1 MILYILFFSFLF
13 SFHGTTGHLSIHGR
27 REKLTST
34 DNENRSGGLGIRKD
48 TAIGSANDSCPESL
62 QEIHAHGT
70 LLMREMKAEEGGEK
84 EEKKCRVWSNYRR
97 PPPHGS
103 VATDIRPVRQRILCV
118 CPVNQ
123 TDLTWPS
130 LLIVDSC

>member
-34 DNENRSGGLGIRKD
+34 DDENRSGGLGIRKD
-48 TAIGSANDSCPESL
+48 AAIGSANDSCPESL

-70 LLMREMKAEEGGEK
+70 LLMRRKKAEEGGEK
-84 EEKKCRVWSNYRR
+84 GRRSAEYGVVIEETS
-97 PPPHGS
+97 HGS

>member
-97 PPPHGS
+97 PPPPPPPWQRSNRYPTSPSENS
-103 VATDIRPVRQRILCV
+103 VRVSGQSDRLDMAFPPNR
-118 CPVNQ
+118 
-123 TDLTWPS
+123 
-130 LLIVDSC
+130 

>member
-1 MILYILFFSFLF
+1 MLMERYSCVL
-13 SFHGTTGHLSIHGR
+13 
-27 REKLTST
+27 
-34 DNENRSGGLGIRKD
+34 RSRK
-48 TAIGSANDSCPESL
+48 
-62 QEIHAHGT
+62 
-70 LLMREMKAEEGGEK
+70 KAEEGGKGRRSAEYGVVI
-84 EEKKCRVWSNYRR
+84 EETS
-97 PPPHGS
+97 HGS

>member
-48 TAIGSANDSCPESL
+48 AAIESANDSCPQSL
-62 QEIHAHGT
+62 QETHAHGT
-70 LLMREMKAEEGGEK
+70 LLRRRKKPEEGKGEGK
-84 EEKKCRVWSNYRR
+84 KKKKKCRIWSSCRSSEDYF
-97 PPPHGS
+97 PPM
-103 VATDIRPVRQRILCV
+103 AA
-118 CPVNQ
+118 
-123 TDLTWPS
+123 
-130 LLIVDSC
+130 